1 LAEAEDEPA
10 NVLGGGRAVL
20 AILALL
26 ACMIGGGALGWA
38 KGGPLLGLLGTL
50 LGAALGVLIFGLV
63 RFVDHAQ
70 RFGERSVPDLRAL
83 PADQALRVLGAI
95 VAGSGSALDGP
106 KSVPGLA
113 SGLLAELALV
123 RELAARGDHAQA
135 LAKLDALAPSHS
147 RAPALPAERARVLR
161 ALGRGDE
168 AIVAS
173 SSAIELALHG
183 GMNRLAAQLFA
194 ELDLDAEAKLELDAA
209 SWAGLARALDVH
221 GDEAA
226 ASRCRSR

>member
-1 LAEAEDEPA
+1 MPALASRQSNTASRAKRGRARARGLVNWRRLAEAEDEPA

-26 ACMIGGGALGWA
+26 ACMIGGGA
-38 KGGPLLGLLGTL
+38 
-50 LGAALGVLIFGLV
+50 
-63 RFVDHAQ
+63 
-70 RFGERSVPDLRAL
+70 
-83 PADQALRVLGAI
+83 
-95 VAGSGSALDGP
+95 GSGSALDGP

-123 RELAARGDHAQA
+123 RELAARDDHAQA
-135 LAKLDALAPSHS
+135 LAKLDALAPSHP

-209 SWAGLARALDVH
+209 SWARLARALDVH